1 MKILFTIADANLRGG
16 TEILAF
22 HLLHELNACGVEC
35 RLLSVVPYHGEEP
48 MVVSFAKSDY
58 EEWARLLANPL
69 NKLKG
74 NNRSD
79 AFLRQ
84 LISMKAEEL
93 GAEWI
98 INHTYDMCAAIPTDG
113 RWKTAQVFNW
123 SIRGYESSLENIIR
137 KKGFVG
143 RVLSM
148 MGLNAQRSRWHK
160 ALPAFTRLV
169 MLTDAAHAEA
179 KEVCPS
185 VVDEQLVTIPD
196 PLMQT
201 EDSKVLTSLQ
211 NKNVVFVGRLSHEKG
226 VMRLLRIWEHV
237 SKHLS
242 GYTLSIYGNGDCLAE
257 MRSWL
262 EANGMEYMVEASPN
276 VNVHKFSA
284 NFSVNTSFE
293 SGHELS
299 GITTN
304 CSINDSFVDTH
315 PHQADTTDG
324 KNIINENFV
333 AIRGNLCSKEK
344 NMVEFKG
351 FCNDLAEIYTNADL
365 LLMTSDSEGFGMVLI
380 EAMYYGVP
388 CITFD
393 CPVSPK
399 EIIADAG
406 IAVPCFDEEQYADEV
421 IKLLCEPERMKALQQ
436 KATERAGEYYINKVV
451 GLWKQMIA

>member
-1 MKILFTIADANLRGG
+1 MKILFTVADANLRGG

-35 RLLSVVPYHGEEP
+35 RLLSVAPYRGDDP

-74 NNRSD
+74 CDRSD
-79 AFLRQ
+79 ARLCQ
-84 LISMKAEEL
+84 LIADKAEEL

-98 INHTYDMCAAIPTDG
+98 INHTYDMSAAIPTDG

-123 SIRGYESSLENIIR
+123 SIRGYESSLEKIIL

-143 RVLSM
+143 RMLSM
-148 MGLNAQRSRWHK
+148 IGLNAQRARWHK
-160 ALPAFTRLV
+160 ALPAYTRLV

-185 VVDEQLVTIPD
+185 VVDEQLITIPD

-226 VMRLLRIWEHV
+226 VMRLLRIWERI
-237 SKHLS
+237 SNHLS
-242 GYTLSIYGNGDCLAE
+242 GYTLSIYGNGDCLEE
-257 MRSWL
+257 MKHFL
-262 EANGMEYMVEASPN
+262 DE
-276 VNVHKFSA
+276 
-284 NFSVNTSFE
+284 
-293 SGHELS
+293 
-299 GITTN
+299 
-304 CSINDSFVDTH
+304 
-315 PHQADTTDG
+315 
-324 KNIINENFV
+324 NENSGLKSSV
-333 AIRGNLCSKEK
+333 K
-344 NMVEFKG
+344 FKG

-380 EAMYYGVP
+380 EAMFYGVP

-399 EIIADAG
+399 ELIADAG
-406 IAVPCFDEEQYADEV
+406 VSIPCFDEDAYADGV
-421 IKLLCEPERMKALQQ
+421 IKLLCEPERLKMLQQ
-436 KATERAGEYYINKVV
+436 NAVNRASDYYIGSIVE
-451 GLWKQMIA
+451 LWKDMVQ

>member
-1 MKILFTIADANLRGG
+1 MKILFTVADANLRGG

-22 HLLHELNACGVEC
+22 HLLHELNASGVEC
-35 RLLSVVPYHGEEP
+35 KLLSVEQYKGDDP
-48 MVVSFAKSDY
+48 MVLSFSDDQY
-58 EEWARLLANPL
+58 NHWAQMAVNPL
-69 NKLKG
+69 NKLNG

-79 AFLRQ
+79 IYLRQ
-84 LISMKAEEL
+84 LICMKAEEL

-148 MGLNAQRSRWHK
+148 MGLKAQRSRWHK
-160 ALPAFTRLV
+160 ALPAYTRLV
-169 MLTDAAHAEA
+169 MLTDVAHDEI

-196 PLMQT
+196 PLMQNK
-201 EDSKVLTSLQ
+201 DSKVLTSLQ

-226 VMRLLRIWEHV
+226 VMRLLRIWELV
-237 SKHLS
+237 SKHLL
-242 GYTLSIYGNGDCLAE
+242 GYSLSIYGNGDVKSE
-257 MRSWL
+257 M
-262 EANGMEYMVEASPN
+262 ETYIAANKIEGV
-276 VNVHKFSA
+276 KF
-284 NFSVNTSFE
+284 
-293 SGHELS
+293 
-299 GITTN
+299 
-304 CSINDSFVDTH
+304 
-315 PHQADTTDG
+315 
-324 KNIINENFV
+324 
-333 AIRGNLCSKEK
+333 
-344 NMVEFKG
+344 MG
-351 FCNDLAEIYTNADL
+351 FCNDHAEIYTHADL

-399 EIIADAG
+399 EIIAGAG
-406 IAVPCFDEEQYADEV
+406 IAVPCFEEEAYADEV
-421 IKLLCEPERMKALQQ
+421 IKLLCDPERMKRLQVNAV
-436 KATERAGEYYINKVV
+436 KRVGKYYINNVV
-451 GLWKQMIA
+451 KLWMNLVNEL

>member
-1 MKILFTIADANLRGG
+1 MTMKILFTVANANLRGG

-22 HLLHELNACGVEC
+22 HLQHELNATGVEC
-35 RLLSVVPYHGEEP
+35 RLLSVEPYKGEDP
-48 MVVSFAKSDY
+48 MVLSFSDVQY
-58 EEWARLLANPL
+58 NHWALMAVNPL
-69 NKLKG
+69 NKLNG

-79 AFLRQ
+79 AYLRQ

-98 INHTYDMCAAIPTDG
+98 INHTYDICAAIPTDG
-113 RWKTAQVFNW
+113 KWKTAQVFNW
-123 SIRGYESSLENIIR
+123 SIRGYESSLEKIIR
-137 KKGFVG
+137 KKGLIG

-148 MGLNAQRSRWHK
+148 IGLNAQRARWHK
-160 ALPAFTRLV
+160 ALPNFTSLV
-169 MLTDAAHAEA
+169 MLTDAAHVEV

-226 VMRLLRIWEHV
+226 VMRLLRIWERV

-242 GYTLSIYGNGDCLAE
+242 GYTLSIYGNGDCLGE
-257 MRSWL
+257 MKHFL
-262 EANGMEYMVEASPN
+262 DE
-276 VNVHKFSA
+276 
-284 NFSVNTSFE
+284 
-293 SGHELS
+293 
-299 GITTN
+299 
-304 CSINDSFVDTH
+304 
-315 PHQADTTDG
+315 
-324 KNIINENFV
+324 NENTWLKQTVKF
-333 AIRGNLCSKEK
+333 
-344 NMVEFKG
+344 MG
-351 FCNDLAEIYTNADL
+351 FCNDLAEIYTHADL

-380 EAMYYGVP
+380 EAMFYGVP

-406 IAVPCFDEEQYADEV
+406 VAIPCFDEGAYADEV
-421 IKLLCEPERMKALQQ
+421 IKLLCDPERMKRLQVDAV
-436 KATERAGEYYINKVV
+436 KRVGKYYINNVV
-451 GLWKQMIA
+451 KLWMNLVNE

>member
-1 MKILFTIADANLRGG
+1 MKILFTVADANLRGG

-35 RLLSVVPYHGEEP
+35 RLLSVAPYRGDDP

-74 NNRSD
+74 CDRSD
-79 AFLRQ
+79 ARLCQ
-84 LISMKAEEL
+84 MISAKAEEL

-98 INHTYDMCAAIPTDG
+98 INHTYDICAAIPTDG
-113 RWKTAQVFNW
+113 RLKTAQVFNW

-148 MGLNAQRSRWHK
+148 MGLNAQRARWHK

-169 MLTDAAHAEA
+169 MLTDAAHDEI

-185 VVDEQLVTIPD
+185 VVDEQLATIPD
-196 PLMQT
+196 PLMQK
-201 EDSKVLTSLQ
+201 EDSKALTSLQ

-226 VMRLLRIWEHV
+226 VMRLLRIWERV
-237 SKHLS
+237 NKHLS
-242 GYTLSIYGNGDCLAE
+242 GYTLNIYGTGDCRAE
-257 MRSWL
+257 MQEWL
-262 EANGMEYMVEASPN
+262 EAKGLEYVEEASPN
-276 VNVHKFSA
+276 VNTRKLSA
-284 NFSVNTSFE
+284 N
-293 SGHELS
+293 L
-299 GITTN
+299 
-304 CSINDSFVDTH
+304 SINYSSE
-315 PHQADTTDG
+315 G
-324 KNIINENFV
+324 
-333 AIRGNLCSKEK
+333 GSKEK
-344 NMVEFKG
+344 NIVIFKG

-406 IAVPCFDEEQYADEV
+406 IAVPCFDEERYADEV
-421 IKLLCEPERMKALQQ
+421 VKLLCEPERMKMLQQ
-436 KATERAGEYYINKVV
+436 NAVKRAGEYYIDKVV
-451 GLWKQMIA
+451 GLWKNMMQ

>member
-1 MKILFTIADANLRGG
+1 MKILFTVADANLRGG

-35 RLLSVVPYHGEEP
+35 KLLSVAPYRGGDP

-58 EEWARLLANPL
+58 EEWARLLSNPL

-74 NNRSD
+74 CGRSD
-79 AFLRQ
+79 ACLCR
-84 LISMKAEEL
+84 LIAAKAEEL
-93 GAEWI
+93 GTEWI
-98 INHTYDMCAAIPTDG
+98 INHTYDICAAIPTDG
-113 RWKTAQVFNW
+113 RWKTSQVFNW

-143 RVLSM
+143 RLLSM
-148 MGLNAQRSRWHK
+148 IGLNAQRARWHK
-160 ALPAFTRLV
+160 ALSAFTRFV

-226 VMRLLRIWEHV
+226 VMRLLRIWERV

-262 EANGMEYMVEASPN
+262 EVRGEGLEYSV
-276 VNVHKFSA
+276 KFMG
-284 NFSVNTSFE
+284 FS
-293 SGHELS
+293 
-299 GITTN
+299 
-304 CSINDSFVDTH
+304 
-315 PHQADTTDG
+315 
-324 KNIINENFV
+324 
-333 AIRGNLCSKEK
+333 
-344 NMVEFKG
+344 
-351 FCNDLAEIYTNADL
+351 NDLAEIYSNADL

-388 CITFD
+388 CVTFD

-406 IAVPCFDEEQYADEV
+406 IAVPCFDEEAYADEV
-421 IKLLCEPERMKALQQ
+421 IKLLCDPEQMKRLQANAV
-436 KATERAGEYYINKVV
+436 KRASDYYINKVV
-451 GLWKQMIA
+451 ELWKELLQ